1 MVIYII
7 EHLEPRV
14 WKWCLIEYENISNIV
29 GKENLWIT
37 NVKRKNKKLEQF
49 AKVFKQSVKDL
60 NSLNS
65 NQPND
70 LSQAIY
76 LREKGKCD
84 QKSQTIENKKF
95 SIEINAVVLDPE
107 AKAILT
113 PQDSKFDYFIFG
125 GILGDY
131 PPKKRTEKELTQF
144 VPQFEKRH
152 IGKEQ
157 FPTDNAVYVVKK
169 IIEGKKFEELK
180 FKDVHEI
187 QFDEFRSVELPF
199 RYVLKED
206 GQPLISEKIVKYL
219 KNKRGF

>member
-1 MVIYII
+1 MAIYII

-14 WKWCLIEYENISNIV
+14 WKWCLIEYEHISSIV

-37 NVKRKNKKLEQF
+37 NVKRKNAKLEQF
-49 AKVFKQSVKDL
+49 GKVFKESVKDL
-60 NSLNS
+60 
-65 NQPND
+65 D
-70 LSQAIY
+70 LQ
-76 LREKGKCD
+76 
-84 QKSQTIENKKF
+84 
-95 SIEINAVVLDPE
+95 NAVVLDPE
-107 AKAILT
+107 AENILT
-113 PQDSKFDYFIFG
+113 PQDAKFDYFIFG

-144 VPQFEKRH
+144 VPHFEKRH

-169 IIEGKKFEELK
+169 IIEGKNFEELK
-180 FKDVHEI
+180 FIDKHEI

-219 KNKRGF
+219 KNKKGF